1 MTYFTESDYQLLQ
14 NELDINTPK
23 AETLREQM
31 LNLHR
36 QIYGRMTEYR
46 INLFPNPETQTNVTQ
61 ETLATPYPKTNT
73 LSLIYTRSRAQA
85 VAVENLM
92 GRDGAGIIEDIRAQH
107 HPAIEIRLSADYL
120 AIELI
125 LAPTA
130 WYDQQNLIGK
140 LTFKQHRD
148 SLHKLLEKLPKA
160 CVLGFWSGITP
171 SDAHINLTR
180 VPPKPLLYDFFDT
193 FSAGRDWLRVGYWYQ
208 PNQEEVSA
216 NNINNT
222 LLNHIQSL
230 YRLYNF
236 VTWTS
241 DNNFRSFYVTNP

>member
-14 NELDINTPK
+14 NEIDINTPQ
-23 AETLREQM
+23 AHALREQM

-46 INLFPNPETQTNVTQ
+46 INLFPNPETAHNLTQ
-61 ETLATPYPKTNT
+61 ATLASPYPKSNT
-73 LSLIYTRSRAQA
+73 LSLIYMRSRAQA

-92 GRDGAGIIEDIRAQH
+92 GRDGAGVIEEIRAQH
-107 HPAIEIRLSADYL
+107 HPAIEVRLSADYL
-120 AIELI
+120 TVELI
-125 LAPTA
+125 IAPTA

-148 SLHKLLEKLPKA
+148 HLHKLLEKVPKA
-160 CVLGFWSGITP
+160 CLGFWSGITP

-193 FSAGRDWLRVGYWYQ
+193 FSAGRDWLRIGYWYQ
-208 PNQEEVSA
+208 PDQEEVSA
-216 NNINNT
+216 HNINHT

-230 YRLYNF
+230 YGLYNF
-236 VTWTS
+236 ITWTS
-241 DNNFRSFYVTNP
+241 DNNFRSFYATNP